1 MQKNSQTN
9 KFAEQEMKCPH
20 CKAKLTLREAI
31 IILNGSGVMKKA
43 QIKLASGEIAY
54 LDAGQVNPNTVELI
68 G

>member
-1 MQKNSQTN
+1 MQKNTQTAE
-9 KFAEQEMKCPH
+9 FAEQEMKCPH

-31 IILNGSGVMKKA
+31 IILNGSGLKKMA
-43 QIKLASGEIAY
+43 QIRLVSGEIAY